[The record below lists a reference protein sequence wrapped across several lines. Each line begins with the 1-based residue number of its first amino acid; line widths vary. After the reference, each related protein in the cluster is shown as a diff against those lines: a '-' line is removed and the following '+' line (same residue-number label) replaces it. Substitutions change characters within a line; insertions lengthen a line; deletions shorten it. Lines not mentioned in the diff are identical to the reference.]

1 MFDKLLFIQSCLI
14 SSFVRYEDTTNDP
27 ELDALLNL
35 DDFFAAAKRHPGG
48 VRPTAN
54 QDTFYLTN
62 LSIQNWKRYP
72 APSVRNTSPIVTAKI
87 VRPDVHPDTF
97 YRASLE
103 NNRKRRA
110 APFVQNTSPIK
121 AASDV
126 KPTIHPDTFYRASL
140 ENNRKRRAAP
150 YVQNT
155 SPIKAASAARP
166 TVNPDTFYRTNLE
179 NNRKRRAASIFQNT
193 SLIKAARFVPPPP
206 PSVKMPP
213 AESQTL
219 NGHAIHHHK
228 KRNDLVDSFTFA
240 YSEEDT
246 QLCCSMNF

>member
-27 ELDALLNL
+27 ELDTLLNL

-121 AASDV
+121 VAGDV
-126 KPTIHPDTFYRASL
+126 I
-140 ENNRKRRAAP
+140 
-150 YVQNT
+150 
-155 SPIKAASAARP
+155 P
-166 TVNPDTFYRTNLE
+166 TVHPDTFYRTNLE
-179 NNRKRRAASIFQNT
+179 NNRKRRAAAIVQNT
-193 SLIKAARFVPPPP
+193 VPTKAARFVPPPP